1 MFKKFTVPDILM
13 LVSAFLSLI
22 FSEILWFQGDKEA
35 GIFIGLWVPSI
46 LGFAILLKL
55 IQNQKNDWYH
65 PILCSSH
72 YITFLVGIPAD
83 SSQCKIQQVV
93 ETSSLID
100 LPSLNNRFFIRPC
113 LLCCWNFSG
122 CINKMIWWQIG
133 ILPVLLHDSLAF
145 QLSVTYESRWL

>member
-55 IQNQKNDWYH
+55 IQNQKND
-65 PILCSSH
+65 
-72 YITFLVGIPAD
+72 
-83 SSQCKIQQVV
+83 
-93 ETSSLID
+93 
-100 LPSLNNRFFIRPC
+100 
-113 LLCCWNFSG
+113 
-122 CINKMIWWQIG
+122 
-133 ILPVLLHDSLAF
+133 
-145 QLSVTYESRWL
+145 